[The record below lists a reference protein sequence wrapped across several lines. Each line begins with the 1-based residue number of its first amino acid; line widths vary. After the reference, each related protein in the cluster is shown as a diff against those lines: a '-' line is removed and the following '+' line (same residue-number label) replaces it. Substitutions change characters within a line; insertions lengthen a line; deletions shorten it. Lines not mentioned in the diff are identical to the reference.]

1 MNSLKAITIGDING
15 IGLELLL
22 KLYKNKNKNDFVL
35 FTDIKKFND
44 YINKNKIKI
53 KTNHINN
60 YKKKS
65 VYNKKL
71 FNIFSYKSS
80 SNEDNT
86 VKSLIYAHKE
96 CLKGNY
102 IGIITLPLRKDL
114 IIKNIDRKFIGQTE
128 FFQKLDKKRV
138 SNMILFHKKIITSP
152 LTTHISLKSVSKE
165 VLKKDF
171 LSNKISTINNTLKI
185 DFNIDNPKIIVS
197 GINPHAGENGEIGFE
212 ENKISQILLQL
223 KKNKINVDGPVS
235 ADSMLLEKNLKYY
248 DCFVFMYHDQAL
260 IPFKYISKFTGV
272 NYTSNLDV
280 IRVSPD
286 HGTAYSLRGS
296 KNVSSTSLENCFK
309 LIKFIY
315 KNRNAKN
322 KAKKIIK
329 SKFFN

>member
-1 MNSLKAITIGDING
+1 MSSLKAITIGDING
-15 IGLELLL
+15 IGLELLF

-35 FTDIKKFND
+35 FTDIKIFNE
-44 YINKNKIKI
+44 YINKNKIRI
-53 KTNHINN
+53 KTNLIN
-60 YKKKS
+60 YSKKKS
-65 VYNKKL
+65 VYDKKL

-128 FFQKLDKKRV
+128 FFQKLDKKKV
-138 SNMILFHKKIITSP
+138 SNMILFHKKIIVSP
-152 LTTHISLKSVSKE
+152 LTTHISLKSVSKKI
-165 VLKKDF
+165 LRKDF
-171 LSNKISTINNTLKI
+171 ISNKIKSINNTLKI
-185 DFNIDNPKIIVS
+185 DFNIINPRIIVS
-197 GINPHAGENGEIGFE
+197 GINPHAGENGEIGYEE
-212 ENKISQILLQL
+212 ENISQILLQL
-223 KKNKINVDGPVS
+223 KKNEVNVDGPIS

-260 IPFKYISKFTGV
+260 IPFKYISKFSGV
-272 NYTSNLDV
+272 NYTSNLDI

-286 HGTAYSLRGS
+286 HGTAYSLKGS

-309 LIKFIY
+309 LVKYIY
-315 KNRNAKN
+315 KNRNARN
-322 KAKKIIK
+322 KTEKIIK

>member
-1 MNSLKAITIGDING
+1 MSSLKAITIGDING

-22 KLYKNKNKNDFVL
+22 KLYKNKNDFVL
-35 FTDIKKFND
+35 FTDIKIFKE
-44 YINKNKIKI
+44 YINKNKIRI
-53 KTNHINN
+53 KTNLIN
-60 YKKKS
+60 YSKKKS
-65 VYNKKL
+65 AYNNKL
-71 FNIFSYKSS
+71 FNIFSYRSS

-86 VKSLIYAHKE
+86 IKSLIYAYKE

-128 FFQKLDKKRV
+128 FFQKLDKKKI
-138 SNMILFHKKIITSP
+138 SNMILFHKKVIITP
-152 LTTHISLKSVSKE
+152 LTTHISLKSVSKKI
-165 VLKKDF
+165 LKKDF
-171 LSNKISTINNTLKI
+171 LSNKIISINNTLKN
-185 DFNIDNPKIIVS
+185 DFNINNAKIIVS

-212 ENKISQILLQL
+212 EKKISQIILQL
-223 KKNKINVDGPVS
+223 KKNKINVDGPHS

-272 NYTSNLDV
+272 NYTSNLDI

-296 KNVSSTSLENCFK
+296 KNVSSISLENCFK

-315 KNRNAKN
+315 KNRNARN
-322 KAKKIIK
+322 KTKKIIK

>member
-22 KLYKNKNKNDFVL
+22 NLYKNKNKNDFVL

-53 KTNHINN
+53 KTNHIN
-60 YKKKS
+60 YCKKKS

-128 FFQKLDKKRV
+128 FFQKLEKKTV

-212 ENKISQILLQL
+212 ENKISQILSQL

-272 NYTSNLDV
+272 NYTSNLNI

-286 HGTAYSLRGS
+286 HGTAYSLKGS
-296 KNVSSTSLENCFK
+296 KNVSSASLENCFK